1 MLQDLDTALDLA
13 RLWPTLDTSPGYQA
27 EAALD
32 PGSHLSMD
40 YTQPAPISR
49 WQNNLYNYTQ
59 KFKVSEH
66 PTVQ

>member
-13 RLWPTLDTSPGYQA
+13 RLWPTLDTSPGYLA

-49 WQNNLYNYTQ
+49 
-59 KFKVSEH
+59 
-66 PTVQ
+66 